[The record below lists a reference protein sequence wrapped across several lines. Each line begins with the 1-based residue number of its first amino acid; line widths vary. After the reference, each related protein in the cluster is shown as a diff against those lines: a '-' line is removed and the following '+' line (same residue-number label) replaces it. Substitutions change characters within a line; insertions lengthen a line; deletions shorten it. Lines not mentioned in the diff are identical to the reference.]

1 MAVNAETMNDLNFF
15 LHSDY
20 PENEEIKTLLQ
31 EQLNALSK

>member
-1 MAVNAETMNDLNFF
+1 MIQTFF
-15 LHSDY
+15 LYSDY